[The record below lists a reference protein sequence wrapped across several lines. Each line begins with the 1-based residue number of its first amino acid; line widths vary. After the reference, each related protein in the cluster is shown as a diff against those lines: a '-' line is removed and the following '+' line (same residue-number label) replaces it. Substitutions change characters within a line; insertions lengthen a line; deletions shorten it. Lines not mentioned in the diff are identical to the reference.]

1 MKSMIFFK
9 FSLALFISDGNGTVK
24 LSLCLNEAKIPQ
36 SSYSLREQEVVFKK
50 FSFLYK
56 C

>member
-1 MKSMIFFK
+1 MIFFK

-36 SSYSLREQEVVFKK
+36 SSYSLREQEVVIFNK
-50 FSFLYK
+50 FSFFYK